1 MLYIKKIIYALKS
14 FEFYTHLFYVGY
26 KGPVQS
32 TNFGEGACV
41 VTNNL
46 EFKDSAYTNL
56 SLKAHT
62 DSVFLKNPPRFEIK
76 N

>member
-1 MLYIKKIIYALKS
+1 MAIQKFWVLYTFISI
-14 FEFYTHLFYVGY
+14 EC

-56 SLKAHT
+56 SLRAHT